1 MSLFQVRQVTQ
12 SLYFEIRKS
21 GIKIKVD
28 FTKRE
33 DVFNDNMLTLIS
45 LSLFIIFN

>member
-1 MSLFQVRQVTQ
+1 
-12 SLYFEIRKS
+12 LYLEIRKS

-33 DVFNDNMLTLIS
+33 DEFNDNMLTLIS
-45 LSLFIIFN
+45 LSLFII

>member
-21 GIKIKVD
+21 GIKIKED

-33 DVFNDNMLTLIS
+33 DEFNDNMLTLIS

>member
-1 MSLFQVRQVTQ
+1 MIIRGKSNISLFQVRQVTQ

-21 GIKIKVD
+21 GMKIKVD

-33 DVFNDNMLTLIS
+33 HAYIY
-45 LSLFIIFN
+45 